1 MGGFMAFFYFL
12 LFAISLVLV
21 LRFVS
26 KTSLVHKFTKLWQS
40 LADRFRVYQFYKI
53 PQFNEHFQE
62 NRLYR
67 KISVYLDS
75 LPSIED
81 SDFTNLFTG
90 VKSNDIFF
98 QHDAANSAVHDTFLS
113 AKLSWTNEKSQSD
126 GIRSFVLKINR
137 SDKRRVFRQYFQH
150 ILTVAD
156 EIEQRNRVIK
166 LYMNLSSENER
177 WRSVPFTHPATFDT
191 VVMDAELKNKIRSDL
206 ENFSKSKQYYHRLGR
221 VWKRSFLLYGPSGT
235 GKTSFVAA
243 MARFLSYDVYDVDMS
258 KVADDSDLK
267 MLLLQTTPK
276 SLIVVE
282 DLDRFLTEK
291 STAVSLSGLLNFMDG
306 IVSSCGEER
315 VLVFTMNGKD
325 QVDQLVLRPGRID
338 VHIHFPLCDFSA
350 FKSLASTYLGLKE
363 HKLFPQV
370 EEIFHGGASLS
381 PAEIGELM
389 ISNRSSPS
397 RALKSVISALQTN
410 VDSKKGANKAAQA
423 LTNSSS
429 GRSVDESGEPGG
441 VFCRESVHTVRE
453 FKKLY
458 GLFRMGSR
466 RKEESPLD
474 SSSAEMLDG
483 SRHERVNSENQRF
496 GPVLA
501 RENEHGL
508 KKKAID
514 FESHSQL
521 SIKGWFRS
529 SSPSA
534 LKPQFAALADL
545 FLRRH
550 KNYLIGAFKPSCNIS
565 ITFSDAKTR
574 KQVPLKKESGQAV
587 LVPLFQSQE
596 NIFGKINIEPIQ
608 GKKVEHNG
616 VKVELLGQ
624 IEMYFDRGN
633 FYDFTSLVR
642 ELDVPGEIYER
653 KTYPFEFSTVEMP
666 YETYN
671 GVNVRLRYVLK
682 VTISRGYG
690 SSIVEYQDF
699 VVRNYSPPPSINNSI
714 KMEVGI
720 EDCLH
725 IEFEYNKSKYHLKD
739 VIIGKI
745 YFLLV
750 RIKIKNMDLEIRR
763 RESTGS
769 GPNTHVETETLAKF
783 ELMDGAPVRGE
794 SIPIRLFLSP
804 YELTPTHRNI
814 NNKFSVKYYLNLVLV
829 DEEDRRYF
837 KQQEITIYRLQ
848 ETS

>member
-156 EIEQRNRVIK
+156 EIEQRNREIK

-191 VVMDAELKNKIRSDL
+191 VVMDAELKNKIRCDL

-483 SRHERVNSENQRF
+483 LLSELL
-496 GPVLA
+496 GT
-501 RENEHGL
+501 GL
-508 KKKAID
+508 FI
-514 FESHSQL
+514 L
-521 SIKGWFRS
+521 INM
-529 SSPSA
+529 
-534 LKPQFAALADL
+534 
-545 FLRRH
+545 
-550 KNYLIGAFKPSCNIS
+550 NYLIGAFKPSCNIS

>member
-483 SRHERVNSENQRF
+483 LLSELL
-496 GPVLA
+496 GT
-501 RENEHGL
+501 GL
-508 KKKAID
+508 FIV
-514 FESHSQL
+514 
-521 SIKGWFRS
+521 INM
-529 SSPSA
+529 
-534 LKPQFAALADL
+534 
-545 FLRRH
+545 
-550 KNYLIGAFKPSCNIS
+550 NYLIGAFKPSCNIS